1 MTKLSEPSTLSRA
14 AGTMSGSMDSMEKMI
29 PSVDEITFWLL
40 VNVVL
45 FLYVGIF
52 QLVNR
57 YGPGTY
63 LSAGAILLGIIYLLL
78 WMISKTNKKMGHQW
92 IMLISGL
99 AVLGDLVVI
108 AVVNGGSF
116 SGTSA
121 LLDFAGIMLFRATYK
136 ESKHP
141 V

>member
-1 MTKLSEPSTLSRA
+1 MTGPME
-14 AGTMSGSMDSMEKMI
+14 SMEKMI
-29 PSVDEITFWLL
+29 PWVDDVTFWLV

-63 LSAGAILLGIIYLLL
+63 LSAGAILLAIVYLVL
-78 WMISKTNKKMGHQW
+78 WMQGKTNKKMAHQW

-99 AVLGDLVVI
+99 AVLGDLV
-108 AVVNGGSF
+108 AVAIINGGSF

-121 LLDFAGIMLFRATYK
+121 ILDFVGIMLFRATYK

-141 V
+141 A